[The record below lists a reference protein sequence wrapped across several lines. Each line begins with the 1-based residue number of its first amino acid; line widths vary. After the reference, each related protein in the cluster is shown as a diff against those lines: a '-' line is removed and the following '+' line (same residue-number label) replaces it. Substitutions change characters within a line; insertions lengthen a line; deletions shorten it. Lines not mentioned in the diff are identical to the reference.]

1 MVQANEFRDTPVAR
15 LPTDADENKLLN
27 IIYYEN
33 DYYLFEPKN
42 RNENADNI
50 IDNNLW
56 LIMRFMPKKCNE
68 VVVGD
73 VIRFGRIPFKVT
85 KLVLDV

>member
-1 MVQANEFRDTPVAR
+1 MP
-15 LPTDADENKLLN
+15 DAEKCNDHNDAEENKLLN
-27 IIYYEN
+27 IIYFDK
-33 DYYLFEPKN
+33 DYYLYEP
-42 RNENADNI
+42 RNTDENLDNI

-56 LIMRFMPKKCNE
+56 LIMRFLPKKCHE

-73 VIRFGRIPFKVT
+73 VIRFGRIPFKVA